1 MDPHIKS
8 LMFEEESTILLS
20 EGILYVYVDDEYI
33 DVAGNNSP
41 FVNGKVA
48 YIVSRGMNVAYPVP
62 LYLMK
67 RYTWFN
73 NAIGE
78 SGFSSSKIELPTD
91 NIILPVEAPYPKK
104 LKFVYDKIISGRTE
118 YVTTL
123 DRLSVEETFN
133 YFGIDV
139 SLD

>member
-48 YIVSRGMNVAYPVP
+48 YIVSRGMNVAYPIP

-67 RYTWFN
+67 RHTWFN
-73 NAIGE
+73 NALGE